1 MGCLWLCRLS
11 LFGCL
16 WPSRRW
22 LCGRLED
29 GCLELLSCLGCRRL
43 SLLGCRRLW
52 LCGSL
57 GPCRRW
63 LCGSLGPCRLRRVE
77 CLREAGRLALEQRTN
92 VPAPANLP
100 DPLLYLH
107 KVLAEQVLPGLL
119 SQGQLLVHD
128 CAAWLRERERER
140 ENEPRLLS
148 ERERER

>member
-52 LCGSL
+52 LCGRLADWRVECL
-57 GPCRRW
+57 GCRRLW
-63 LCGSLGPCRLRRVE
+63 LCLGCRRRVE

-92 VPAPANLP
+92 VPAPASLP
-100 DPLLYLH
+100 DPLL
-107 KVLAEQVLPGLL
+107 
-119 SQGQLLVHD
+119 
-128 CAAWLRERERER
+128 
-140 ENEPRLLS
+140 
-148 ERERER
+148 